1 MFIKLRTELQIIYYK
16 AIKTSAA
23 KLMHFTA
30 SSLKLRI
37 KRKLGFA
44 NVEWLKQLQAS
55 RTHSLCSVE
64 KDWMWG
70 ELHWVP
76 VALPP
81 PKPWEIKEQSKCVY
95 ICWNMRK
102 TNHNAAVFR

>member
-1 MFIKLRTELQIIYYK
+1 MALQLMFIKLRTELQIIYYK

-44 NVEWLKQLQAS
+44 NVE
-55 RTHSLCSVE
+55 
-64 KDWMWG
+64 
-70 ELHWVP
+70 
-76 VALPP
+76 
-81 PKPWEIKEQSKCVY
+81 
-95 ICWNMRK
+95 
-102 TNHNAAVFR
+102 